1 MGPELFDDR
10 LELLQGPTEGN
21 RGGKLVVTVQEID
34 AHHRVPAVRL
44 GLDLLDELHGQLTGA
59 ENEDAFH
66 EEAAAE
72 DRIGERAE
80 RQEKTDDDDEARDE
94 EPSRDPGIWN
104 ERIEDGDED
113 EGDAQGAHQPG
124 CEVGERSRDAKIV
137 EIVVVERDDAAKGE
151 AEGLTQDDEDIA

>member
-21 RGGKLVVTVQEID
+21 RGGKLVVTVQVVDD

-44 GLDLLDELHGQLTGA
+44 GLDLLDVLHGQLTGA

-72 DRIGERAE
+72 VRIGELAYL
-80 RQEKTDDDDEARDE
+80 QEKTVDDDDARDE
-94 EPSRDPGIWN
+94 VSNRDSGIWN
-104 ERIEDGDED
+104 DRIE
-113 EGDAQGAHQPG
+113 
-124 CEVGERSRDAKIV
+124 
-137 EIVVVERDDAAKGE
+137 
-151 AEGLTQDDEDIA
+151 